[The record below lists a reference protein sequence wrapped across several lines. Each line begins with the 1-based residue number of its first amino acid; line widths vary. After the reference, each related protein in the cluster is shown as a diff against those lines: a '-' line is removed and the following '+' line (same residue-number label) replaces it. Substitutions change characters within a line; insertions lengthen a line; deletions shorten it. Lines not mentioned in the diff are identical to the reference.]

1 MQNSKNEVLQFLK
14 NLKPELTAQGIISL
28 GLFGSI
34 AKGTNTDKSDIDI
47 AFMSET
53 VVSNVERWEIQEKL
67 ASRLNI
73 NIDLLDLR
81 RSDDVVSFEVLSKG
95 KNIFKKESNNLE
107 VFLDNIYIN
116 YIQLN
121 EDRQEIIERYA

>member
-1 MQNSKNEVLQFLK
+1 MSISHHKEIVLFLQSHIQD
-14 NLKPELTAQGIISL
+14 LIWVS
-28 GLFGSI
+28 LFGSVTS
-34 AKGTNTDKSDIDI
+34 KYFDRNKSDIDI